1 MCVNCLSQG
10 EVVVAH
16 VALAGALLK
25 EPAHRGLAAL
35 GVVPHPDPVGRDV
48 RTIAFLR
55 DLDLD
60 PVEVLGAET
69 VERAERWVPAE
80 AERAPQPVSAI
91 FRSLFRSSA
100 SPMGSQSLLQAP

>member
-1 MCVNCLSQG
+1 MCVNCLSHS

-35 GVVPHPDPVGRDV
+35 GVVAHPDPVGRDAH
-48 RTIAFLR
+48 TIAFLR
-55 DLDLD
+55 GLDLD
-60 PVEVLGAET
+60 PVEVLGAEA
-69 VERAERWVPAE
+69 VARAEGWVPG
-80 AERAPQPVSAI
+80 RQRVRQPVSAI
-91 FRSLFRSSA
+91 LRSLFRSSA

>member
-55 DLDLD
+55 GLDLD
-60 PVEVLGAET
+60 PVEVLGAEA
-69 VERAERWVPAE
+69 VERAECWVP

-91 FRSLFRSSA
+91 LRSLFRSSA
-100 SPMGSQSLLQAP
+100 LPMGSQSLLQAP

>member
-60 PVEVLGAET
+60 PVEVL
-69 VERAERWVPAE
+69 RAERWVPAD
-80 AERAPQPVSAI
+80 AERVPQPVSAI

>member
-25 EPAHRGLAAL
+25 
-35 GVVPHPDPVGRDV
+35 VPHPDPVGRDV

-69 VERAERWVPAE
+69 VERAERWVPAD
-80 AERAPQPVSAI
+80 AERVPQPVSAI